1 MQGYL
6 KILHSVFHLFT
17 VFSAFEKVGQRFQ
30 VQSRIIASSVQPPVE
45 KLVEPV
51 VIVFG
56 GVKVTI
62 LARVKFIPFWAM
74 PIEKWTFLISRG
86 KCYLLHSDP
95 NCLYHAVGD
104 LSIKLCFSEVNEG
117 FVAWLVFTNK
127 TTLSIRFET
136 DIKKTRRATASFL
149 GPVPYSNTT
158 KMRHVLSYFK
168 RHFKVSALIQP
179 EMTSSLSDSLQLYW
193 NRLFKQYRWFGFD
206 LFAIFVAI

>member
-1 MQGYL
+1 MECRRFASSTKILYAAFIHPGAVDTKEMQGYL

-74 PIEKWTFLISRG
+74 PIEK
-86 KCYLLHSDP
+86 
-95 NCLYHAVGD
+95 
-104 LSIKLCFSEVNEG
+104 
-117 FVAWLVFTNK
+117 
-127 TTLSIRFET
+127 
-136 DIKKTRRATASFL
+136 
-149 GPVPYSNTT
+149 
-158 KMRHVLSYFK
+158 
-168 RHFKVSALIQP
+168 
-179 EMTSSLSDSLQLYW
+179 
-193 NRLFKQYRWFGFD
+193 
-206 LFAIFVAI
+206 